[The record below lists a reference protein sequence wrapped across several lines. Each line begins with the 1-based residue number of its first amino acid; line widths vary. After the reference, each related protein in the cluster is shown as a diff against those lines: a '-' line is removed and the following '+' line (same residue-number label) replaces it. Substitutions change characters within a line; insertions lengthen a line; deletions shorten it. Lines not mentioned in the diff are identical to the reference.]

1 MRISKVR
8 LIGLAVV
15 DLPIIGATPQDLY
28 ICKDVEGLGPP
39 EIDVAIAKTLN
50 AGGVY
55 QGRQAQNRQIVAKI
69 GLNPD
74 YSAGQVPADLRESLY
89 GMLSPSGD
97 DAIQIQLM
105 NDEDVLAG
113 TTGYVS
119 KVEPNPFSDQP
130 EVQMTIDSTQPT
142 FEAADPLFID
152 PGDKDTPVITNVGSA
167 PTGIHMG
174 VLFTSNVTN
183 WTLTHI
189 SGRKMEINYA
199 FLTGDLLEIDTR
211 PGFRGI
217 WVTRASVRTNIIWA
231 LDRTDP
237 LSTWHM
243 LHGGA
248 NIFATSSSA
257 FDWGDVFYLPQF
269 WGI

>member
-1 MRISKVR
+1 MRLSKIR

-15 DLPIIGATPQDLY
+15 DLPIIGATPQDVY
-28 ICKDVEGLGPP
+28 ILKDVDGLGPP
-39 EIDVAIAKTLN
+39 EIDVSIADTLN

-55 QGRQAQNRQIVAKI
+55 QGRRAQNKQIVAKV

-74 YSAGQVPADLRESLY
+74 YTAGQVPADLRESLY
-89 GMLSPSGD
+89 GMLSPSAD
-97 DAIQIQLM
+97 DAIVVQIID
-105 NDEDVLAG
+105 DEDVVAG

-119 KVEPNPFSDQP
+119 KIEINPFSDKP
-130 EVQMTIDSTQPT
+130 EVQMTIDCTKPT
-142 FEAADPLFID
+142 FAADTLLFVE
-152 PGDKDTPVITNVGSA
+152 PSDTVSPVIVNEGSA
-167 PTGIHMG
+167 PTGLHME
-174 VLFTSNVTN
+174 LQFTADVTG

-211 PGFRGI
+211 PGQRGI
-217 WVTRASVRTNIIWA
+217 WVTRVGVRTNIIWA
-231 LDRTDP
+231 LTGD
-237 LSTWHM
+237 SIWHM

-248 NIFATSSSA
+248 NNFATSSSS
-257 FDWGDVFYLPQF
+257 FDWGDVYYLPLF